1 MTLTLFYTIV
11 GFALAGYSV
20 IANDSIQTLGTFI
33 ASKQKWFKWY
43 TLASAASF
51 VMILAITWGW
61 YSNDGDI
68 SYGRLT
74 RIPFQE
80 IQWYHAV
87 APGILLVLTRVGIP
101 VSTTF
106 LVLSAFAST
115 VVLEKML
122 MKSVVGYGLA
132 ATAAYICWIVISKFI
147 NEKLDE
153 VEDKWIGFWR
163 NSVWVT
169 SAWLWWVWLSHDV
182 ANIAVYLP
190 RQIDVNLLLIVLA
203 YFTALLF
210 YIFYIHG
217 GTIQKVVLEKTG
229 TRYARSA
236 TIINIIYAAVL
247 YYFKELNE
255 GYGLAAVAA
264 YICWIVVS
272 KFINEKFDEVED
284 KWIGFWRNSVWVTS
298 AWLWWVWLSHDVA
311 NIAVY
316 LPRQIDV
323 NLLLIVLAYFTAL
336 LFYIFYINGGTIQK
350 VVLDKTGTRYA
361 RSATIINV
369 IYAAVLYYFKELND
383 LPMSTTWVFVGL
395 LCGRELA
402 ISTMNKDYKF
412 KYVFPLIGKDFLK
425 MTIGLTVSVAIVLAI
440 HYIIIP
446 NNWF

>member
-1 MTLTLFYTIV
+1 MDLTTIYTII

-43 TLASAASF
+43 ILAASASF
-51 VMILAITWGW
+51 VMIIALGWGW
-61 YSNDGDI
+61 YSYDGDI

-87 APGILLVLTRVGIP
+87 APGILLLLTRIGIP

-132 ATAAYICWIVISKFI
+132 AVVAYFSWIAISKFI
-147 NEKLDE
+147 NEKFDE
-153 VEDKWIGFWR
+153 VDDNWIGFWR

-169 SAWLWWVWLSHDV
+169 SGWLWWVWLSHDV

-190 RQIDVNLLLIVLA
+190 RQLSPALLISVMT
-203 YFTALLF
+203 YFTFLLF

-217 GTIQKVVLEKTG
+217 G
-229 TRYARSA
+229 
-236 TIINIIYAAVL
+236 
-247 YYFKELNE
+247 
-255 GYGLAAVAA
+255 
-264 YICWIVVS
+264 
-272 KFINEKFDEVED
+272 
-284 KWIGFWRNSVWVTS
+284 
-298 AWLWWVWLSHDVA
+298 
-311 NIAVY
+311 
-316 LPRQIDV
+316 P
-323 NLLLIVLAYFTAL
+323 
-336 LFYIFYINGGTIQK
+336 IQK

-369 IYAAVLYYFKELND
+369 IYATVLFYFKELND

-412 KYVFPLIGKDFLK
+412 KYVFPLIGKDFIK
-425 MTIGLTVSVAIVLAI
+425 MIFGLSVSVGIVLAI

>member
-1 MTLTLFYTIV
+1 MDQTLIYTIV
-11 GFALAGYSV
+11 GFGLAGWSV
-20 IANDSIQTLGTFI
+20 IANDSVQTLGTFI

-43 TLASAASF
+43 TLAASASF
-51 VMILAITWGW
+51 VMILALAWGW
-61 YSNDGDI
+61 YAYDGDI

-74 RIPFQE
+74 RIPYQE

-87 APGILLVLTRVGIP
+87 APGILLLLTRIGIP

-132 ATAAYICWIVISKFI
+132 AVVAYIAWVIISKLI

-153 VEDKWIGFWR
+153 VDEKWIGFWR
-163 NSVWVT
+163 NSVWIT
-169 SAWLWWVWLSHDV
+169 SGWLWWIWLSHDV

-190 RQIDVNLLLIVLA
+190 RQLSPILLITVMG
-203 YFTALLF
+203 YFTVLLF

-217 GTIQKVVLEKTG
+217 G
-229 TRYARSA
+229 
-236 TIINIIYAAVL
+236 
-247 YYFKELNE
+247 
-255 GYGLAAVAA
+255 
-264 YICWIVVS
+264 
-272 KFINEKFDEVED
+272 
-284 KWIGFWRNSVWVTS
+284 
-298 AWLWWVWLSHDVA
+298 
-311 NIAVY
+311 
-316 LPRQIDV
+316 P
-323 NLLLIVLAYFTAL
+323 
-336 LFYIFYINGGTIQK
+336 IQK

-369 IYAAVLYYFKELND
+369 IYAVVLFYFKELND

-412 KYVFPLIGKDFLK
+412 KYVFPLIGKDFIK
-425 MTIGLTVSVAIVLAI
+425 MIFGLSVSVGIVLGI

>member
-1 MTLTLFYTIV
+1 MELTLIYTII
-11 GFALAGYSV
+11 GFGLAGYSV

-51 VMILAITWGW
+51 VMILAVTWGW
-61 YSNDGDI
+61 YSYDGDI
-68 SYGRLT
+68 SYGRLN

-87 APGILLVLTRVGIP
+87 APAILLVLTRIGIP

-122 MKSVVGYGLA
+122 VKSIVGYGIA
-132 ATAAYICWIVISKFI
+132 AAVAYVCWIVISKFI
-147 NEKLDE
+147 NEKFDE
-153 VEDKWIGFWR
+153 VTEDKWISFWR

-169 SAWLWWVWLSHDV
+169 SGWLWWVWLSHDV

-190 RQIDVNLLLIVLA
+190 RQLDVSLLIIVLA
-203 YFTALLF
+203 YFSILIF

-217 GTIQKVVLEKTG
+217 G
-229 TRYARSA
+229 
-236 TIINIIYAAVL
+236 
-247 YYFKELNE
+247 
-255 GYGLAAVAA
+255 
-264 YICWIVVS
+264 
-272 KFINEKFDEVED
+272 
-284 KWIGFWRNSVWVTS
+284 
-298 AWLWWVWLSHDVA
+298 
-311 NIAVY
+311 
-316 LPRQIDV
+316 P
-323 NLLLIVLAYFTAL
+323 
-336 LFYIFYINGGTIQK
+336 IQK

-383 LPMSTTWVFVGL
+383 IPMSTTWVFVGL

-412 KYVFPLIGKDFLK
+412 KYVFPLIGKDFAK
-425 MTIGLTVSVAIVLAI
+425 MIFGLSVSVAIVLAI
-440 HYIIIP
+440 HYYIIP
-446 NNWF
+446 KGLY

>member
-1 MTLTLFYTIV
+1 MEMTLIYTII

-33 ASKQKWFKWY
+33 ASKKKWFKWY
-43 TLASAASF
+43 ILAGSASA
-51 VMILAITWGW
+51 VMIFALAWGW
-61 YSNDGDI
+61 YAYDGDI

-74 RIPFQE
+74 RIPYQE

-87 APGILLVLTRVGIP
+87 APAILLLLTRIGIP

-122 MKSVVGYGLA
+122 LKSVVGYGLA
-132 ATAAYICWIVISKFI
+132 AMVAYIAWIAVSKFI

-153 VEDKWIGFWR
+153 VDEKYIAFWR

-169 SAWLWWVWLSHDV
+169 SVWLWCVWLSHDV

-190 RQIDVNLLLIVLA
+190 RELDISLLLIVMA

-210 YIFYIHG
+210 YIFYIQG
-217 GTIQKVVLEKTG
+217 GRIQTVVLE
-229 TRYARSA
+229 
-236 TIINIIYAAVL
+236 
-247 YYFKELNE
+247 
-255 GYGLAAVAA
+255 
-264 YICWIVVS
+264 
-272 KFINEKFDEVED
+272 
-284 KWIGFWRNSVWVTS
+284 
-298 AWLWWVWLSHDVA
+298 
-311 NIAVY
+311 
-316 LPRQIDV
+316 
-323 NLLLIVLAYFTAL
+323 
-336 LFYIFYINGGTIQK
+336 
-350 VVLDKTGTRYA
+350 KTGTRYA

-369 IYAAVLYYFKELND
+369 IYAAVLFYFKELND

-425 MTIGLTVSVAIVLAI
+425 MIFGLSVSVGIVLAI

-446 NNWF
+446 NN

>member
-1 MTLTLFYTIV
+1 MEMTLIYTVI

-33 ASKQKWFKWY
+33 ASKKKWFKWY
-43 TLASAASF
+43 ILAGSASS
-51 VMILAITWGW
+51 VMILALAWGW
-61 YSNDGDI
+61 YSYDGDI

-74 RIPFQE
+74 RIPYQE

-87 APGILLVLTRVGIP
+87 APAILLLLTRVGIP

-122 MKSVVGYGLA
+122 LKSVVGYGLA
-132 ATAAYICWIVISKFI
+132 AMVAYIAWIFVSKFI

-153 VEDKWIGFWR
+153 VDEKYIGFWR

-169 SAWLWWVWLSHDV
+169 SGWLWWVWLSHDV

-190 RQIDVNLLLIVLA
+190 RQLDITILLTVMA
-203 YFTALLF
+203 YFTVLLF
-210 YIFYIHG
+210 YIFYIQG
-217 GTIQKVVLEKTG
+217 GRIQTVVLEKTG

-236 TIINIIYAAVL
+236 TIIN
-247 YYFKELNE
+247 
-255 GYGLAAVAA
+255 
-264 YICWIVVS
+264 
-272 KFINEKFDEVED
+272 
-284 KWIGFWRNSVWVTS
+284 
-298 AWLWWVWLSHDVA
+298 
-311 NIAVY
+311 
-316 LPRQIDV
+316 
-323 NLLLIVLAYFTAL
+323 
-336 LFYIFYINGGTIQK
+336 
-350 VVLDKTGTRYA
+350 
-361 RSATIINV
+361 V
-369 IYAAVLYYFKELND
+369 IYAGVLYYFKELND

-425 MTIGLTVSVAIVLAI
+425 MIFGLSVSVGIVLAI

>member
-1 MTLTLFYTIV
+1 MEMTLIYTVI

-33 ASKQKWFKWY
+33 ASKKKWFKWY
-43 TLASAASF
+43 VLAGSASS
-51 VMILAITWGW
+51 VMIIALAWGW
-61 YSNDGDI
+61 YSYDGDI

-74 RIPFQE
+74 RIPYQE

-87 APGILLVLTRVGIP
+87 APAILLLLTRVGIP

-122 MKSVVGYGLA
+122 LKSVVGYGLA
-132 ATAAYICWIVISKFI
+132 AMVAYIAWIAVSKFI

-153 VEDKWIGFWR
+153 VDEKYIAFWR

-169 SAWLWWVWLSHDV
+169 SGWLWWVWLSHDV

-190 RQIDVNLLLIVLA
+190 RELDISLLLIVMA

-210 YIFYIHG
+210 YIFYIQG
-217 GTIQKVVLEKTG
+217 GRIQTVVLE
-229 TRYARSA
+229 
-236 TIINIIYAAVL
+236 
-247 YYFKELNE
+247 
-255 GYGLAAVAA
+255 
-264 YICWIVVS
+264 
-272 KFINEKFDEVED
+272 
-284 KWIGFWRNSVWVTS
+284 
-298 AWLWWVWLSHDVA
+298 
-311 NIAVY
+311 
-316 LPRQIDV
+316 
-323 NLLLIVLAYFTAL
+323 
-336 LFYIFYINGGTIQK
+336 
-350 VVLDKTGTRYA
+350 KTGTRYA

-425 MTIGLTVSVAIVLAI
+425 MIFGLSVSVGIVLAI

>member
-1 MTLTLFYTIV
+1 MELTLIYTII
-11 GFALAGYSV
+11 GFGLAGYSV

-61 YSNDGDI
+61 YSYDGDI
-68 SYGRLT
+68 SYGRLN

-87 APGILLVLTRVGIP
+87 APAILLVLTRVGIP

-115 VVLEKML
+115 IVLEKML
-122 MKSVVGYGLA
+122 VKSIVGYGIA
-132 ATAAYICWIVISKFI
+132 AAVAYMCWIVISKFI
-147 NEKLDE
+147 NEKFDE
-153 VEDKWIGFWR
+153 VTEDKWISFWR

-169 SAWLWWVWLSHDV
+169 SGWLWWVWLSHDV

-190 RQIDVNLLLIVLA
+190 RQLNVSLLLIVLG
-203 YFTALLF
+203 YFSVLIF

-217 GTIQKVVLEKTG
+217 G
-229 TRYARSA
+229 
-236 TIINIIYAAVL
+236 
-247 YYFKELNE
+247 
-255 GYGLAAVAA
+255 
-264 YICWIVVS
+264 
-272 KFINEKFDEVED
+272 
-284 KWIGFWRNSVWVTS
+284 
-298 AWLWWVWLSHDVA
+298 
-311 NIAVY
+311 
-316 LPRQIDV
+316 P
-323 NLLLIVLAYFTAL
+323 
-336 LFYIFYINGGTIQK
+336 IQK

-383 LPMSTTWVFVGL
+383 IPMSTTWVFVGL

-412 KYVFPLIGKDFLK
+412 KYVFPLIGKDFAK
-425 MTIGLTVSVAIVLAI
+425 MIFGLSVSVAIVLAI
-440 HYIIIP
+440 HYYIIP
-446 NNWF
+446 KGLY